1 MGRLV
6 DQTMTFYDVYGGT
19 AYKEAQIIHM
29 FDQAIGRRKIY
40 LKHIQKFTQMKK
52 QRNYNTLFT

>member
-1 MGRLV
+1 MERLV
-6 DQTMTFYDVYGGT
+6 DHTMTFHDIYGGS
-19 AYKEAQIIHM
+19 ANKQAQIIHI